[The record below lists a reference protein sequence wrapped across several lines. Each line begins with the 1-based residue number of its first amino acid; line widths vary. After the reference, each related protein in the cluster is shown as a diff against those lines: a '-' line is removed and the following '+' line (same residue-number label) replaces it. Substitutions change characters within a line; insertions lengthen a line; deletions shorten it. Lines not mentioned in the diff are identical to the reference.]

1 MTIATTPDTLLDPD
15 EADPV
20 AIHQPDGR
28 SPYFLTCDHA
38 GRLLPRK
45 LGDLGIP
52 AFELERH
59 IGWDIGA
66 AGLTRQM
73 AQRLDA
79 TAIRQIYSRLVCDC
93 NRPPNAPDF
102 ATRISENTHIP
113 GNRDL
118 TQAQIA
124 ARREEIWRPYHE
136 AVTRLLDARKAAGR
150 PTLLIAM
157 HSFTPVYKGK
167 SRPWHVGLL
176 YNRDR
181 RMADA
186 ILPLLQ
192 AALVPPDSGHDEAG
206 KPLVVGDNEPYRLTD
221 ATDYTVPVHGE
232 RRGLVSLEI
241 EVRQDLIANPQGQ
254 TAWAALFEKLLR
266 EIQGRFVN

>member
-1 MTIATTPDTLLDPD
+1 MVMTPPDTLLDPD
-15 EADPV
+15 EPDPV
-20 AIHQPDGR
+20 AIHRPEGR
-28 SPYFLTCDHA
+28 SPYLLTCDHA
-38 GRLLPRK
+38 GRLLPRR

-52 AFELERH
+52 SFELERH

-79 TAIRQIYSRLVCDC
+79 IAIRQAYSRLVCDC
-93 NRPPNAPDF
+93 NRPPDAPDF
-102 ATRISENTHIP
+102 VTRISENTHIP

-118 TQAQIA
+118 TPADIA
-124 ARREEIWRPYHE
+124 ARHEEIWRPYHE
-136 AVTRLLDARKAAGR
+136 AIAGLLDARKAAGR
-150 PTLLIAM
+150 PTLLVAM

-167 SRPWHVGLL
+167 ARPWHVGLL

-181 RMADA
+181 RLADA
-186 ILPLLQ
+186 IRPLLQ
-192 AALVPPDSGHDEAG
+192 AAQVPTDSGHAEAG

-221 ATDYTVPVHGE
+221 ETDYTVPAHGE
-232 RRGLVSLEI
+232 KRGLVSLEI
-241 EVRQDLIANPQGQ
+241 EVRQDLIASPQGQ
-254 TAWAALFEKLLR
+254 AAWAALFETLLR